1 VNCLIAKSINHMNC
15 KIFFKFGLFLN
26 LVLVSCNGKHEIKQK
41 KPNILFIAV
50 DDMLPALRCY
60 GNTTVHSP
68 NIDTLADRGVTFFNA
83 YCQVAISNPS
93 RASLMTGLRPD
104 NIKVWTLKPHFRE
117 EKPDVITL
125 PQYYKENGYAAREVG
140 KIYHDPAY
148 HKDPQSWSGPS
159 RYNVTQNGKGH
170 KYNLPEN
177 YLPNRS
183 KAASAEC
190 VNVPDTAYI
199 DGKVCEAAIEVL
211 KEIGDSTFFLAVG
224 FRRPHLPFTAPKK
237 YWDLYEREDLKNE
250 LKDSE
255 RPVGSPEIAYHNSNE
270 LRGYEDINDQ
280 GEIPVEKQ
288 LELLHGY
295 FASLSYVDAQIGK
308 LITELK
314 RLGHYDNT
322 IIVLYSD
329 HGFHLGDF
337 GLWGKTTNF
346 EASVRVPLIFSGPGI
361 EKGKTSISI
370 VELIDIYPTLIGLTH
385 ADSNPELDG
394 LSLEPLLKSDNT
406 WAKDFALSQ
415 IVRPYA
421 DAVNSKTP
429 KKMGYSLR
437 TPEYRYIEWRNVE
450 DMSVLER
457 ELYQMEHDLRE
468 RENLASEKE
477 YEDVMN
483 RLSGVIDKVRK

>member
-1 VNCLIAKSINHMNC
+1 MNC
-15 KIFFKFGLFLN
+15 KICFELGLFLH
-26 LVLVSCNGKHEIKQK
+26 LVFVSCNAKSEMKEK

-50 DDMLPALRCY
+50 DDMLPALGCY

-68 NIDTLADRGVTFFNA
+68 NIDSLAYQGVTFYNA

-159 RYNVTQNGKGH
+159 RHNVTQDGKGN

-177 YLPNRS
+177 YLPIRS
-183 KAASAEC
+183 KAASVESA
-190 VNVPDTAYI
+190 NVPDTAYI

-211 KEIGDSTFFLAVG
+211 KEIQDSTFFLAVG
-224 FRRPHLPFTAPKK
+224 FRRPHLPFTAPQK
-237 YWDLYEREDLKNE
+237 YWNLYNREDLKNE
-250 LKDSE
+250 LKNTV
-255 RPVGSPEIAYHNSNE
+255 RPIGSPEIAYHNSNE
-270 LRGYEDINDQ
+270 LRGYEDINNQ
-280 GEIPVEKQ
+280 GEIPLEKQ
-288 LELLHGY
+288 LELIHGY
-295 FASLSYVDAQIGK
+295 FASLSYVDAQIGR

-322 IIVLYSD
+322 IVVLYSD

-346 EASVRVPLIFSGPGI
+346 EASARVLLIFSGPGI
-361 EKGKTSISI
+361 EKGIIRKSI
-370 VELIDIYPTLIGLTH
+370 VELLDIYPTLIGLTH
-385 ADSNPELDG
+385 ADANPELDG
-394 LSLEPLLKSDNT
+394 LSLESLLKNDDTEGKNY
-406 WAKDFALSQ
+406 ALSQ

-421 DAVNSKTP
+421 DAVNSKAP

-437 TPEYRYIEWRNVE
+437 TPEYRYVEWRNLE
-450 DMSVLER
+450 DMSVFER
-457 ELYQMEHDLRE
+457 ELYHMEYDSVE
-468 RENLASEKE
+468 RKNLVFEKE
-477 YEDVMN
+477 YEGVIN
-483 RLSGVIDKVRK
+483 RLSGMIDEIRK

>member
-1 VNCLIAKSINHMNC
+1 MNY
-15 KIFFKFGLFLN
+15 KMFFGFGLCLN
-26 LVLVSCNGKHEIKQK
+26 LALVSCNDKNEIKQK
-41 KPNILFIAV
+41 KLNILFIAI
-50 DDMLPALRCY
+50 DDMLPVLGCY
-60 GNTTVHSP
+60 GNTTVHSS
-68 NIDTLADRGVTFFNA
+68 NIDALAESGVTFFNA
-83 YCQVAISNPS
+83 YCQMAISNPS

-117 EKPDVITL
+117 EKPDAVTL
-125 PQYYKENGYAAREVG
+125 PQYYKEHGYATREIG

-159 RYNVTQNGKGH
+159 RYNVTQNGKGN

-177 YLPNRS
+177 CFPNRS
-183 KAASAEC
+183 KAASVEC
-190 VNVPDTAYI
+190 VIVPDTAYI
-199 DGKVCEAAIEVL
+199 DGKVCDAAIEVL
-211 KEIGDSTFFLAVG
+211 REMGDSTFFLAVG

-237 YWDLYEREDLKNE
+237 YWDLYDRNDFQDE
-250 LKDSE
+250 LKDATK
-255 RPVGSPEIAYHNSNE
+255 PVNSPEIAYHNSNE
-270 LRGYEDINDQ
+270 LRGYEDINNQ
-280 GEIPVEKQ
+280 GEIPEEKQ

-295 FASLSYVDAQIGK
+295 FASLSYIDAQIGK

-314 RLGHYDNT
+314 RLGYYDNT

-346 EASVRVPLIFSGPGI
+346 EASTRVPLIFSGPGI
-361 EKGKTSISI
+361 ERGITSTSI

-385 ADSNPELDG
+385 ADSKPELG
-394 LSLEPLLKSDNT
+394 GITLAPILTGEKTS
-406 WAKDFALSQ
+406 AKDFALSQ

-429 KKMGYSLR
+429 QKMGYALR

-450 DMSVLER
+450 DTSVFER
-457 ELYQMEHDLRE
+457 ELYKMKDSFVEKQNIASQP
-468 RENLASEKE
+468 EN
-477 YEDVMN
+477 EDIIN
-483 RLSGVIDKVRK
+483 RLSGVIEEVRR

>member
-1 VNCLIAKSINHMNC
+1 MNY
-15 KIFFKFGLFLN
+15 KMFFGFGLCLN
-26 LVLVSCNGKHEIKQK
+26 LALVSCNDKNEIKQK
-41 KPNILFIAV
+41 KLNILFIVV
-50 DDMLPALRCY
+50 DDMLPVLGCY

-68 NIDTLADRGVTFFNA
+68 NIDALAENGVTFFNA

-117 EKPDVITL
+117 EKPDAITL
-125 PQYYKENGYAAREVG
+125 PQYYKEYGYATREIG
-140 KIYHDPAY
+140 KIYHDLAY
-148 HKDPQSWSGPS
+148 HKDPQSWSGSS
-159 RYNVTQNGKGH
+159 RYNVTQNGKGN

-177 YLPNRS
+177 CFPNRS
-183 KAASAEC
+183 KAASVEYA
-190 VNVPDTAYI
+190 NVPDTAYI

-211 KEIGDSTFFLAVG
+211 REIGDSTFFLAVG

-237 YWDLYEREDLKNE
+237 YWDLYDRNDFQNA
-250 LKDSE
+250 LKDATK
-255 RPVGSPEIAYHNSNE
+255 PVNSPEIAYHNSNE

-295 FASLSYVDAQIGK
+295 FASLSYIDAQIGK

-314 RLGHYDNT
+314 RLGYYNNT

-346 EASVRVPLIFSGPGI
+346 EASTRVPLIFSGPGI
-361 EKGKTSISI
+361 ERGITSTSI
-370 VELIDIYPTLIGLTH
+370 VELIDIYPTLIELTH
-385 ADSNPELDG
+385 ADSKPELDG
-394 LSLEPLLKSDNT
+394 ITLAPILTGENT
-406 WAKDFALSQ
+406 SAKDFALSQ

-429 KKMGYSLR
+429 QKMGYSLR

-450 DMSVLER
+450 DMSVFER
-457 ELYQMEHDLRE
+457 ELYEMKDNFVEKQ
-468 RENLASEKE
+468 NVASQPE
-477 YEDVMN
+477 YEDIIN
-483 RLSGVIDKVRK
+483 RLSVVIEEVRK